1 MPEWL
6 VPNFVELAA
15 FLAENLA
22 WIALGLMIL
31 GVVSVVAWAVS
42 AARRRR

>member
-6 VPNFVELAA
+6 VPNFMQLPV

-22 WIALGLMIL
+22 WIALGLVIL

-42 AARRRR
+42 AVRRRR